1 MRRKMLSINTQKLKH
16 ALHFAILIYHFPCN
30 RGLEHKPSRHSS
42 ASEEKASLRDDFCKL
57 LQKEQSSWNTRL
69 SQADGFFRS
78 LPKGRGRGLLPF
90 AELLEGR
97 PDDAAALH
105 HAVPAHPHVRQV
117 PADDA
122 VIHNDCLQKDTQL
135 NPLPLPPVVHLL
147 HKLMPRPGHSSKI
160 PLL

>member
-1 MRRKMLSINTQKLKH
+1 MI
-16 ALHFAILIYHFPCN
+16 
-30 RGLEHKPSRHSS
+30 S
-42 ASEEKASLRDDFCKL
+42 AKL

-135 NPLPLPPVVHLL
+135 NPLPLPPAVHLL
-147 HKLMPRPGHSSKI
+147 HKLMRGPGTPARFPYFRDEILSVKRKVTTKQKCRRLEPPI
-160 PLL
+160 ALLVMPASITDQA